1 MVAACVVAYNAGLL
15 LILFSISASG
25 SVALLESDLDWCCR
39 YVSAVIVVG
48 FMWHL
53 FLEMHLPL
61 FVSWMTYD
69 PPW

>member
-1 MVAACVVAYNAGLL
+1 MLAIRALAYNAGLL
-15 LILFSISASG
+15 LMLFSISASG
-25 SVALLESDLDWCCR
+25 SLALLEGFLNWRCR

-61 FVSWMTYD
+61 FVSWMTYYL
-69 PPW
+69 P